1 MPESATAYPWWPTL
15 KGHLALARLSNS
27 PTVVSNVVTGAAL
40 AGMTTLHGSLGWL
53 AGAMLC
59 FYTAGMY
66 LNDVCDEAVDARERP
81 DRPLPSGL
89 ISRRTALT
97 VVIGLFIVGC
107 GLLAVVGG
115 TALASGLVLVGL
127 IIVYDRWHKTNPVSP
142 LLMALTRVMV
152 YVTAFLGFSAQVTA
166 PLAAAS
172 GCMLLYVIGL
182 TSIAKRETESA
193 FTRYWPAVLLLVP
206 AGYGIAQSLPGA
218 YLVLPVLFVGWTAYS
233 MSRVY
238 RGHIGQGVVRLIAG
252 IALLDA
258 MILATERAAPGIGVA
273 LVAFVLTLGLQRYI
287 KGT

>member
-1 MPESATAYPWWPTL
+1 MPESVTAPSWGSIL

-66 LNDVCDEAVDARERP
+66 LNDVCDETIDARERP

-89 ISRRTALT
+89 ISRTSALA
-97 VVIGLFIVGC
+97 VLIGLFVVGC
-107 GLLAVVGG
+107 GMLAVVGR
-115 TALASGLVLVGL
+115 TALISGLVLVAL
-127 IIVYDRWHKTNPVSP
+127 IVVYDLWHKTNPLSP
-142 LLMALTRVMV
+142 ILMALTRVMV
-152 YVTAFLGFSAQVTA
+152 YVTAFLSYSTQVTLA
-166 PLAAAS
+166 LAAAC

-182 TSIAKRETESA
+182 TYIAKRETESV
-193 FTRYWPAVLLLVP
+193 FTRYWPAVLLLLP
-206 AGYGIAQSLPGA
+206 AVYGIATSPLGA
-218 YLVLPVLFVGWTAYS
+218 YLVLPVLFIGWTLYS
-233 MSRVY
+233 VSRVY
-238 RGHIGQGVVRLIAG
+238 QGHIGQGIVRLIAG

-258 MILATERAAPGIGVA
+258 MILATEHAAPGIGVA
-273 LVAFVLTLGLQRYI
+273 LGAFALTLILQRYI